1 MGEFLF
7 SFGLGRGEG
16 KRGELREGRERRCT
30 GTGLDWTANIYMAD
44 LFFFFGGTIGYV
56 FHATA
61 GDGAQEGSD
70 AGAAGE
76 GRGEAA
82 AGR

>member
-1 MGEFLF
+1 M
-7 SFGLGRGEG
+7 
-16 KRGELREGRERRCT
+16 
-30 GTGLDWTANIYMAD
+30 GLDWTGLRIYTW
-44 LFFFFGGTIGYV
+44 LTCFFFLGGTIGYV